1 MLKLQRKDL
10 NDKVSH
16 YREQFKLPAEYKL
29 NYLLIIKM
37 LRFKV
42 MVLSFMK
49 KVSLFI
55 LIVFFIG
62 VKILEAQITTTNFTP
77 NNTVVNLVN
86 NVLLGNGV
94 QAFNIQ
100 VYGAPNQYGYFSN
113 GANSIGLDRGYR
125 FIYQRYC

>member
-1 MLKLQRKDL
+1 
-10 NDKVSH
+10 
-16 YREQFKLPAEYKL
+16 
-29 NYLLIIKM
+29 
-37 LRFKV
+37 

-77 NNTVVNLVN
+77 NNTVVNLAN

-113 GANSIGLDRGYR
+113 GANSIGLDRGVSFYLPKILLKLLYLQVLILP
-125 FIYQRYC
+125 FQ